1 MSKCICGWIQPIK
14 VVQSGITSVYS
25 RKNHDSYS
33 LLECDNCKVLKT
45 HPFPTST
52 ELEDIYSRDYAYA
65 FHDAVSME
73 KSFRAKAICRL
84 ILRNTSDLEILEF
97 GSGSGI
103 FMNQALKLGFKV
115 TGIELS
121 TKAGNALPLELQSKL
136 ITSSAEDFLS
146 NSSSVPSIVV
156 LSHTFEH
163 FLEPDKILR
172 EIYLKMPN
180 QGIAVL
186 IVPNRKN
193 IINRNRNR
201 FWGYWQVPVH
211 TYHFDRNSLTHIAK
225 TVGFNQLK
233 VSYRSGDF
241 LSKGIFVSNF
251 LKLPLD
257 KVPGKSTHTF
267 ISFASRFWFAFYRFG
282 RSDLILVAR
291 KIDL

>member
-1 MSKCICGWIQPIK
+1 
-14 VVQSGITSVYS
+14 
-25 RKNHDSYS
+25 
-33 LLECDNCKVLKT
+33 
-45 HPFPTST
+45 
-52 ELEDIYSRDYAYA
+52 
-65 FHDAVSME
+65 ME

-103 FMNQALKLGFKV
+103 LMNQALKLGFKV

-146 NSSSVPSIVV
+146 NSPSVPSIVV

-211 TYHFDRNSLTHIAK
+211 TYHFDRYSLTHIAK
-225 TVGFNQLK
+225 KVGFNQLK

-241 LSKGIFVSNF
+241 LSKGLFVSNF
-251 LKLPLD
+251 LNLPLD
-257 KVPGKSTHTF
+257 KVPRKGTHTF